1 MATFQELIADALA
14 LLRYFGMVIAE
25 SAPYIY
31 ISTLP
36 FTPISSPVYKHY
48 YSLFPNTLSVK
59 RGRLSHWP
67 AVEMVIPVA
76 EVLIL
81 CVTFSQDGQQIVSGS
96 NDRIIRVW
104 NATTG
109 AMEGSLFTGHT
120 GSVNS
125 IAFSHDGQ
133 RIVSGSDDHTIR
145 VWNATT
151 GAMEGSPLTGHTDS
165 VNAVAF
171 SRDGQRIISGSS
183 DETIL
188 SILIRSILSHSR
200 MMGSGL
206 SLAPMITRFAYGM
219 P

>member
-1 MATFQELIADALA
+1 M
-14 LLRYFGMVIAE
+14 
-25 SAPYIY
+25 
-31 ISTLP
+31 
-36 FTPISSPVYKHY
+36 
-48 YSLFPNTLSVK
+48 K

-76 EVLIL
+76 WVLIL
-81 CVTFSQDGQQIVSGS
+81 CVAFSQDGQQIVSGS
-96 NDRIIRVW
+96 NDRI
-104 NATTG
+104 
-109 AMEGSLFTGHT
+109 
-120 GSVNS
+120 
-125 IAFSHDGQ
+125 
-133 RIVSGSDDHTIR
+133 IR

-206 SLAPMITRFAYGM
+206 SLAPMNTRFACGM

>member
-1 MATFQELIADALA
+1 M
-14 LLRYFGMVIAE
+14 
-25 SAPYIY
+25 
-31 ISTLP
+31 
-36 FTPISSPVYKHY
+36 
-48 YSLFPNTLSVK
+48 K

-76 EVLIL
+76 EVLTL
-81 CVTFSQDGQQIVSGS
+81 CVAFSQDGQQIVSGS

-200 MMGSGL
+200 LMGSGL
-206 SLAPMITRFAYGM
+206 SLAPLITQFVCGM